1 MTNDSSANDQAI
13 TISLKRFMLLASCPP
28 DWRPLNS
35 YLFRDEQVVF
45 YVGQSYVAFERVW
58 EHLRNGYKGRSM
70 IGRFILCNWPA
81 SLKFVIEL
89 MISQSA
95 RFASV
100 GHDMDAAE
108 RLLIQNLSPCF
119 NETLNSRPTPLPSH
133 YALPN
138 TKPICSPSL
147 NKLIRQAE
155 RAVHADEKRLWL
167 GDDK

>member
-1 MTNDSSANDQAI
+1 MILPQTIRLSPSRSSDSCFSQVAHPIGGRWICTCFGTNKSS
-13 TISLKRFMLLASCPP
+13 
-28 DWRPLNS
+28 
-35 YLFRDEQVVF
+35 F

-119 NETLNSRPTPLPSH
+119 SETLNSRPTPLPSH

-155 RAVHADEKRLWL
+155 RTVHADEKRLWL